1 MSRFGIERLLLAWAL
16 ACWCAPVAAQIVIA
30 QVSPQA
36 GYLGFYTRQL
46 AHGAQAA
53 FEAVNMRGGVAGRKI
68 RFITADDGGDPERA
82 VKIYEML
89 AVKESPVAFLYHV
102 GPDSIVHLLKNGV
115 LDRLQIPLLG
125 TVPAIDSFRTPVRPF
140 VFHLRS
146 GDEPEI
152 AAIIRHLVTIGQ
164 TRLSTLYLDDP
175 AGRGSVPIV
184 QQALRAAGGSLAH
197 TAAISPG
204 GGISDETIAHIR
216 ADGIQAVLLFMPS
229 ETGGSVVA
237 KLRTSGIGVP
247 IYSVS
252 YLDAGTLVATA
263 GRQHARGVAISQAVP
278 NPYRTSLQIVRDYQ
292 RDMAALRSP
301 APNFS
306 PFTLEGYI
314 AARVLIEAVRATGKS
329 APTGRDVQAA
339 LTRMD
344 LEIGGLPLRFKPDTH
359 VGLSFLDIA
368 VVAGDG
374 KLIY

>member
-1 MSRFGIERLLLAWAL
+1 
-16 ACWCAPVAAQIVIA
+16 
-30 QVSPQA
+30 
-36 GYLGFYTRQL
+36 
-46 AHGAQAA
+46 
-53 FEAVNMRGGVAGRKI
+53 
-68 RFITADDGGDPERA
+68 
-82 VKIYEML
+82 
-89 AVKESPVAFLYHV
+89 
-102 GPDSIVHLLKNGV
+102 